1 MPRERTEREAAYFA
15 LLRARDELTI
25 LSRYEEYLHAEA
37 QRLRRQAS
45 EGAALAAGVSDAARR
60 VMRAS
65 DTDLAEVVERRLR
78 LIDDELSRL
87 PERLAA
93 AANYVEECERTASLL
108 GGGG

>member
-1 MPRERTEREAAYFA
+1 MSRERTEREAAYFA

-65 DTDLAEVVERRLR
+65 DTELTEVVERRLR

-93 AANYVEECERTASLL
+93 ASEYVEECERTASLL